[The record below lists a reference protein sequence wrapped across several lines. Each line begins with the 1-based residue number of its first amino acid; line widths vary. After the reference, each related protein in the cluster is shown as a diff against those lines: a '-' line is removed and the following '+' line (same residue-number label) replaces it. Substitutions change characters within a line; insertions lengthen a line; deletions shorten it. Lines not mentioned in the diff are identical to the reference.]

1 MNDADARR
9 SHVSGSQTIGPF
21 FRFALERPEWADLTA
36 QGAQGEKIVITGR
49 VIDGDGVPVTDA
61 LLEIWQANAV
71 GKYPHPEDDQDKPVD
86 PNFRGFGRACTDTE
100 GVYLFRT
107 IVPGEVPGNDGTM
120 QAPHIDVTIFARG
133 LLKRLVT
140 RMYLSDRA
148 DANTRDP
155 FLMTIADA
163 TVRETLVAQRQP
175 STNGD
180 VPTYRF
186 DIVLQGERETA
197 FLDI

>member
-1 MNDADARR
+1 MTHDEEMRA
-9 SHVSGSQTIGPF
+9 HVSGSQTIGPF

-36 QGAQGEKIVITGR
+36 QGAQGEKIRITGL
-49 VIDGDGVPVTDA
+49 VIDGDGEPVPDA
-61 LLEIWQANAV
+61 LLEIWQANAL

-86 PNFRGFGRACTDTE
+86 PKFRGFGRACTNPE
-100 GVYLFRT
+100 GLYEFRT
-107 IVPGEVPGNDGTM
+107 IVPGVVPGNDGMM

-140 RMYLSDRA
+140 RIYFSDRA
-148 DANTRDP
+148 DANARDP
-155 FLMTIADA
+155 FLSTIADEA
-163 TVRETLVAQRQP
+163 IRDTLVAKRET
-175 STNGD
+175 STNGAM
-180 VPTYRF
+180 PAYRF